1 MSKSEKIKI
10 HQFNSLANRIL
21 TLELSRRSTYQRE
34 TEINYIEESQ
44 EELYPL
50 APQKSE
56 SLWEYHEYLEKYDQE
71 LEQDF

>member
-1 MSKSEKIKI
+1 MSKSEKIKR

-50 APQKSE
+50 DPQKSE
-56 SLWEYHEYLEKYDQE
+56 SLWEYHEYLETYDQE